1 MAELA
6 IEVAD
11 VAKSFRIPRP
21 SGQVPLHQ
29 RFVHPLSR
37 PGRDLQ
43 ALRDV
48 SFEVER
54 GEFFGI
60 IGRNG
65 SGKSTLLK
73 LLAGT
78 YRADR
83 GRIRVA
89 GRLAP
94 FLELGLGFNPELPAA
109 DNVVLNAVMMG
120 LSPAEARRR
129 SDEVIEFA
137 GLDEFTDLSLKNYS
151 SGMRVRLG
159 FAVMTH
165 VDADVLLV
173 DEVLA
178 VGDAEFAERCDQV
191 FRRMHAAG
199 RTIVLVSHSMPSIT
213 EYCDRALLIE
223 DGVVDSIGP
232 SAEVAE
238 RYMSINLSKFAEHGG
253 NIGEQLASL
262 GSVANPAAQIADAHL
277 VDEAGERT
285 ATVGEGEPIRLRARL
300 EIGRDIE
307 DPGVYYSVTSEQGVA
322 VLAAP
327 HPDLGDAPGTAGSVI
342 GLQLELQN
350 PLAPGRYVLSLGVND
365 RSHAANPGAVANVE
379 VVDFEVAGQPRPSL
393 LKPYHEASFEPLG
406 AAQEGR

>member
-6 IEVAD
+6 IEVVD

-21 SGQVPLHQ
+21 SGQVPLRH

-37 PGRDLQ
+37 AGRDLQ

-78 YRADR
+78 YSADR

-109 DNVVLNAVMMG
+109 DNVLLNAVMMG
-120 LSPAEARRR
+120 LTPGQAKRR
-129 SDEVIEFA
+129 SDEIIDFA
-137 GLDEFTDLSLKNYS
+137 GLREYTDLSLKNYS

-165 VDADVLLV
+165 LDADVLLV

-178 VGDAEFAERCDQV
+178 VGDAEFAERCDAA
-191 FRRMHAAG
+191 FRRMHAEG
-199 RTIVLVSHSMPSIT
+199 RTIVLVSHSMPSIAD
-213 EYCDRALLIE
+213 YCKRAMLIE

-232 SAEVAE
+232 SGEVTE
-238 RYMSINLSKFAEHGG
+238 RYMELNLGKLAEAAEFGAQVAG
-253 NIGEQLASL
+253 L
-262 GSVANPAAQIADAHL
+262 GTIPNPAAEIADPHL
-277 VDEAGERT
+277 ADEAGERT
-285 ATVGEGEPIRLRARL
+285 TKVAAGEPIRLRARV
-300 EIGRDIE
+300 EIHREIA
-307 DPGVYYSVTSEQGVA
+307 DPGVYYSIANKQGVA
-322 VLAAP
+322 LLAAP
-327 HPDLGDAPGTAGSVI
+327 HPDLGACTGAAGSIVGVRLAI
-342 GLQLELQN
+342 QN
-350 PLAPGRYVLSLGVND
+350 RLPPGYYVLSLGVND
-365 RSHAANPGAVANVE
+365 DSHGPSPAARANVGVIE
-379 VVDFEVAGQPRPSL
+379 FEVEGERRPSL
-393 LKPYHEASFEPLG
+393 LETSHEASFEPLTPVR
-406 AAQEGR
+406 EGG